1 MDDDRSRFAPTSENR
16 SCTQQLWAM
25 TPIGAGW
32 TESMQLGAEYQ
43 AKAQHEYYRDME
55 VKNAELSGHL
65 GACVMRMRFQ
75 DELVGRLTAEKAGLE
90 RDLALLRDRLAQCRS
105 AELDE
110 QDALAQEIWVPM
122 TRKQP
127 DASWDQA
134 PVLLSDVDSPI
145 TVGAVASEMGFKCTA
160 WHVHR
165 LSAFVRDAYLERH
178 KRPPVPVVYCDMNS
192 APDRISCYT
201 ERDRELI
208 RDVVARFG
216 ER

>member
-1 MDDDRSRFAPTSENR
+1 MDHDPADFAPISENR

-25 TPIGAGW
+25 APIGAAW

-43 AKAQHEYYRDME
+43 AKAQIEYYRDIE

-75 DELVGRLTAEKAGLE
+75 DELVSRLTSEKAGLE
-90 RDLALLRDRLAQCRS
+90 RELALLRDSLAQCRS
-105 AELDE
+105 AGLDE
-110 QDALAQEIWVPM
+110 QDALAREIWVPL

-127 DASWDQA
+127 DATWDQA

-145 TVGAVASEMGFKCTA
+145 TVGGVASEMGFQCTA

-165 LSAFVRDAYLERH
+165 LSAFVREAYLEQH
-178 KRPPVPVVYCDMNS
+178 KRPPVPVVYCDRNS
-192 APDRISCYT
+192 TPDRISCYT

-208 RDVVARFG
+208 RGVVARFG